1 MKRFLFVVMS
11 VLYLCTVA
19 FALPDDFDVYNTD
32 DLLAEE
38 PEIVVD
44 DILEDE
50 PLDDDIEYLPFYVSD
65 PELDG
70 AITDVQVMS
79 LNPVT
84 PSDTSG
90 LKAVLLEL
98 IGDYDAVVVEYQY
111 QNNNMTGYN
120 YLREVQPDYV
130 WLCSCGLFAIVIY
143 CLFRLGG
150 ALLRD

>member
-1 MKRFLFVVMS
+1 MRKFFFVFLVVLS
-11 VLYLCTVA
+11 ICSLQIVA
-19 FALPDDFDVYNTD
+19 
-32 DLLAEE
+32 LAEE
-38 PEIVVD
+38 FDAYDFDPVIDDSEPILMGDQVVYPE
-44 DILEDE
+44 DI
-50 PLDDDIEYLPFYVSD
+50 IYMGVAD

-70 AITDVQVMS
+70 AIQSVSVMS
-79 LNPVT
+79 LNPIS

-111 QNNNMTGYN
+111 QNHNMTGYS

>member
-1 MKRFLFVVMS
+1 MRRFFFVFLV
-11 VLYLCTVA
+11 VLSICSLQIVA
-19 FALPDDFDVYNTD
+19 
-32 DLLAEE
+32 LAEE
-38 PEIVVD
+38 FDAYDFEPVIDDSEPILMGDQVVYPE
-44 DILEDE
+44 DI
-50 PLDDDIEYLPFYVSD
+50 IYMGVAD

-70 AITDVQVMS
+70 AIQSVSLMS
-79 LNPVT
+79 LNPIT
-84 PSDTSG
+84 PEDTTG
-90 LKAVLLEL
+90 LKSVLLEL

>member
-1 MKRFLFVVMS
+1 MRKFFFVFLVVLS
-11 VLYLCTVA
+11 ICSLQIVA
-19 FALPDDFDVYNTD
+19 
-32 DLLAEE
+32 LAEE
-38 PEIVVD
+38 FDAYDFEPVIDDSEPILMGDQVVYPE
-44 DILEDE
+44 DI
-50 PLDDDIEYLPFYVSD
+50 FYMGVAD

-70 AITDVQVMS
+70 AIQSVSLMS
-79 LNPVT
+79 LNPIT
-84 PSDTSG
+84 PEDTTG
-90 LKAVLLEL
+90 LKSVLLEL